1 MYCLA
6 PVPSYHSAR
15 ASFSL
20 FVALH
25 AVCVAVAVAVACRA
39 GRHPRALHFGSF
51 WRRPV
56 VMAHCIVA
64 GFPSLVSPDT
74 VPLARPCLCRCY
86 LAHPPP
92 RLRSWYARACLPA
105 AAPARPLWGP
115 LEVCS
120 VVSNWIV
127 ARIQMARP
135 WAVGECPGVP
145 AASARARFSLM
156 DCSSCWGSR
165 AYDAGAPAPPAAPP
179 SPPPLAA
186 AAAAAAAATGSATEG
201 VPWPASPSSARKDR
215 MRSTSRTQPR

>member
-145 AASARARFSLM
+145 PASARARYSLM
-156 DCSSCWGSR
+156 DCSCRLPAGLRGGGSR
-165 AYDAGAPAPPAAPP
+165 PAHWAARLGPRGRRGGGGGERGGRGGARGGAGRGPPHPRPP
-179 SPPPLAA
+179 GT
-186 AAAAAAAATGSATEG
+186 TG
-201 VPWPASPSSARKDR
+201 
-215 MRSTSRTQPR
+215 